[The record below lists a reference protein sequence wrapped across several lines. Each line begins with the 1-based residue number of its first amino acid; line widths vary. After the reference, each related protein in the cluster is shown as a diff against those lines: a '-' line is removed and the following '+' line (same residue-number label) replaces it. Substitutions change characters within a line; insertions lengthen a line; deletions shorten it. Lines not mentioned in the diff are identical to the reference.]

1 MISAMTAYYA
11 NIDIEPPRFP
21 SSENLT
27 DLKISERDSKF
38 WVMCF
43 AEEQI
48 PKPKFL
54 GLHFQLLHNWN
65 DGSPSFLGVGR
76 DLLMGDFNCGQ
87 DFILMDNLSYE

>member
-11 NIDIEPPRFP
+11 NIDIEPPRFS

-27 DLKISERDSKF
+27 NLKISERDSKF

-54 GLHFQLLHNWN
+54 GLHF
-65 DGSPSFLGVGR
+65 
-76 DLLMGDFNCGQ
+76 
-87 DFILMDNLSYE
+87 